1 MQYCI
6 LLTEGRGKMKKMI
19 FNIVVLLLFSA
30 SIIIGCVPTKVQKD
44 QSVGTDKTEKMVKP
58 SESYEDI
65 EEKLKI
71 LNRLLKDGLITKDE
85 YYKMRTKVLEK
96 F

>member
-1 MQYCI
+1 
-6 LLTEGRGKMKKMI
+6 MKKTL

-44 QSVGTDKTEKMVKP
+44 QKSEIDAAKKIAEP
-58 SESYEDI
+58 SQSYE
-65 EEKLKI
+65 ELEKKLEV
-71 LNRLLKDGLITKDE
+71 LNNLLEKELITKDE
-85 YYKMRTKVLEK
+85 YYKTRAKLLEE